1 MGAGAVVSPGTEVP
15 AGAMALGV
23 PARIRP
29 GSVTR
34 ESVQI
39 NAEAYSQRH
48 LPQHRDGSHEVT
60 LMECL
65 ER

>member
-1 MGAGAVVSPGTEVP
+1 
-15 AGAMALGV
+15 MALGV

-29 GSVTR
+29 GTVTR
-34 ESVQI
+34 DSVKI

-60 LMECL
+60 LTECL